1 MRRIGARA
9 TYGQARRSHK
19 RESGML
25 RLSALLRRLEPAA
38 KAEADHREHLRVG
51 RDVDL
56 PLALPVGSDQ
66 TGQLELGKV
75 QGRGFRVYFFRRA
88 LRAGWRA
95 RRPLGGEP
103 LIEGSSTRL
112 HALVRRRWFLEALD

>member
-1 MRRIGARA
+1 
-9 TYGQARRSHK
+9 
-19 RESGML
+19 
-25 RLSALLRRLEPAA
+25 
-38 KAEADHREHLRVG
+38 
-51 RDVDL
+51 
-56 PLALPVGSDQ
+56 
-66 TGQLELGKV
+66 
-75 QGRGFRVYFFRRA
+75 